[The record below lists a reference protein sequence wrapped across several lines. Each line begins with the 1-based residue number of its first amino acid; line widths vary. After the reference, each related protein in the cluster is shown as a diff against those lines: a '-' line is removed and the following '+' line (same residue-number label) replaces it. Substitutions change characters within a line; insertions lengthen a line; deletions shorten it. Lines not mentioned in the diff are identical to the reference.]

1 MVKFFVKNLKGMQMM
16 KEDLRVV
23 RTKKLLTNALRE
35 LLQEKAFDKITVN
48 DICERAMVHRATFY
62 NHFNDKTDLVNYIF
76 DGVQEEIYQNVVK
89 VKEDFSSKELY
100 LFIIETIIDY
110 CLNNKQ
116 RMKLILKNST
126 QEFGTILLE
135 NMKHGI
141 SYLVSKQKDS
151 VIGQVNY
158 NAIESFFTGGI
169 TTLCLEIVLSDKKI
183 EKESLLE
190 YLGKVIDVT
199 LNIDK

>member
-1 MVKFFVKNLKGMQMM
+1 M